1 MDDQPLGPFR
11 AALSHLDARIARE
24 IERLRARYQLSLDEF
39 RGLYVSDEHV
49 DALISVTTSDQRAPV
64 RDTSA
69 PLTTDLTDD
78 PRWFRI
84 VSTFSLSVV
93 AQELLLLALA
103 PELDLKYETLY
114 AYLNDDVTRKWATAS
129 LAARLLEPT
138 AQSRDVLHALA
149 PASVLRTGRLIEPID
164 PPAGRPSQLNAGF
177 AVTASVGR
185 FLQRI
190 PLTAFHGHADID
202 GLVDP
207 WETLA
212 LSKRETDSLARVA
225 ALLAGRPGQPGPVV
239 LSGPPGSGRWHAARA
254 IAREL
259 RLPVR
264 SLDLRSVRRAGA
276 SVVNALSDAAL
287 EVRLEP
293 AVLCI
298 HGLSALAD
306 ADNRVA
312 PEMIG
317 ALADVAALPVPVA
330 VLATPAGPW
339 RELLG
344 GVRAL
349 VVELGAPD
357 SSEQRQLWAE
367 GLRLAGLALPDTDC
381 RLLADR
387 FQFTPAQVRDAVAT
401 ARDWLT
407 MRGDGAMADLPLVRD
422 AARAQSRARLGS
434 LAMLGTSPFSWDDLV
449 LPPTTLSRL
458 KELSAAIRLRHIV
471 YSEWGFARRLSG
483 ALGIKALFGGPSGTG
498 KTMAAGVIARE
509 VGLDLLKV
517 DLSGVVS
524 KYIGETEKN
533 LDRVFASAR
542 AGNALLF
549 FDEADA
555 IFGKR
560 SEVKEAHDRYA
571 NIEVAYLLQK
581 IEEHEGVV
589 VLATNLRRNM
599 DEAFSRRIHYTVD
612 FPKPDV
618 ALRERLWR
626 EMVPREAPVATDVD
640 FEFLARQFDLTG
652 GDIRN
657 VVLDAAFLSAQADQA
672 IGMRAIVRALER
684 QLGKQGKAP
693 TSAGF
698 RQYQCLLSGAA
709 GPANAP

>member
-1 MDDQPLGPFR
+1 MLPGSFET
-11 AALSHLDARIARE
+11 ALALLDGRIARE
-24 IERLRARYQLSLDEF
+24 IDRLRARYQLSLDEF

-49 DALISVTTSDQRAPV
+49 DALISAATPDRKVPV
-64 RDTSA
+64 GDMSA
-69 PLTTDLTDD
+69 PLTASLTDD
-78 PRWFRI
+78 PRWSHV

-114 AYLNDDVTRKWATAS
+114 AYLNDDITRKWPTVS
-129 LAARLLEPT
+129 LAARLVGPT
-138 AQSRDVLHALA
+138 AQSADVLRALA
-149 PASVLRTGRLIEPID
+149 PGSGLRTNRLIEAID

-177 AVTASVGR
+177 SVSASVAR

-190 PLTAFHGHADID
+190 PLTSCHGHADVT
-202 GLVDP
+202 GQVDP

-212 LSKRETDSLARVA
+212 LSRRETDSLARVA
-225 ALLAGRPGQPGPVV
+225 ALLAGRSGQPGPVV
-239 LSGPPGSGRWHAARA
+239 ISGSAGAGRWQAARA

-264 SLDLRSVRRAGA
+264 NLDLRALRRAGA
-276 SVVNALSDAAL
+276 SIGNALSDAAL
-287 EVRLEP
+287 ETRLEP

-306 ADNRVA
+306 ADSRVA
-312 PEMIG
+312 PEMVG
-317 ALADVAALPVPVA
+317 VLADVVTLPVPVV
-330 VLATPAGPW
+330 VLAPPAGPW
-339 RELLG
+339 RELFG

-349 VVELGAPD
+349 VVELGDPD
-357 SSEQRQLWAE
+357 YSEQRHLWAE
-367 GLRLAGLALPDTDC
+367 CLRRAGLSLPDADC

-387 FQFTPAQVRDAVAT
+387 FRFTPAQIRDAVAT

-407 MRGDGAMADLPLVRD
+407 MRGDGATADLPVVHD

-434 LAMLGTSPFSWDDLV
+434 LATLGTSPFSWDDLV
-449 LPPTTLSRL
+449 LSPVTLSRL
-458 KELSAAIRLRHIV
+458 RELSAAIRLRPVV
-471 YSEWGFARRLSG
+471 YGEWGFARRLNG
-483 ALGIKALFGGPSGTG
+483 ALGIKALFAGPSGTG

-517 DLSGVVS
+517 DLSGLVS

-612 FPKPDV
+612 FPKPDA

-626 EMVPREAPVATDVD
+626 GMFPREAPLGSDVD
-640 FEFLARQFDLTG
+640 FPFLARQFDLTG

-657 VVLDAAFLSAQADQA
+657 VALDAAFMSARAAQA
-672 IGMRAIVRALER
+672 IGMRTIVWALGR

-693 TSAGF
+693 TSAEF
-698 RQYQCLLSGAA
+698 QQYRSFLPDAA
-709 GPANAP
+709 GLADAP